1 MRGIVYSRATPL
13 GVNLSQCERQAGH
26 PPGVALLYTR
36 ARPREPCGASS
47 RVGPPLAG
55 GLVRVACYRW
65 PAVAWYGWP
74 ATAGLLWPGTGG
86 LLPLACCGLVRVA
99 CYRWPAVAWCGWP
112 ATAGLCGLQRVAC
125 YRWLAVACSGWPAD
139 LVCLSITALKVVPAF
154 LRSGPRFPAFSADW

>member
-99 CYRWPAVAWCGWP
+99 CYRW
-112 ATAGLCGLQRVAC
+112 
-125 YRWLAVACSGWPAD
+125 LAVACSGWPAD